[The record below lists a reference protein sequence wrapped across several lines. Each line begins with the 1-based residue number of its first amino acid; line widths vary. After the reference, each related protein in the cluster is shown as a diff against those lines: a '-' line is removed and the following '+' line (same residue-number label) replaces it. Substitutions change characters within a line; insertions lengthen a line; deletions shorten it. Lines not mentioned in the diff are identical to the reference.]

1 MNCLSGRVWEFV
13 ETAAFG
19 CPAAPAADWPVP
31 RKFSAE
37 MTDLEHERHGFHG
50 SWCGQTNQSPFGR
63 RTAEGGCPHTI
74 VPHVAAWTTQAL

>member
-1 MNCLSGRVWEFV
+1 MNCLSGRVSEFV

-50 SWCGQTNQSPFGR
+50 RCAAKQTSRPSGDGQPK
-63 RTAEGGCPHTI
+63 AA
-74 VPHVAAWTTQAL
+74 VPTQ